1 MSKPIIDD
9 TNMDKMYHELGGHET
24 NSHTLTKSEEELMKS
39 VDEALD
45 SVE

>member
-9 TNMDKMYHELGGHET
+9 TNMDKMYHKLGGHET
-24 NSHTLTKSEEELMKS
+24 NSQTLTKSEEELMKS